1 MEENKVNYE
10 QLYKDALE
18 RAKVEYFTAKN
29 EVGPLY
35 AAITRIFPELKSED
49 AGEVEEEDNTLD
61 FGEEVTK
68 VLSDDENYIPF
79 EWSNGGKSRI
89 MNYRKMFKHFYMLG
103 LGQVKFK

>member
-1 MEENKVNYE
+1 MEKTEINYE

-18 RAKVEYFTAKN
+18 RANVEYFTAKKD
-29 EVGPLY
+29 VGPLY
-35 AAITRIFPELKSED
+35 AAITRIFPQLKSDED
-49 AGEVEEEDNTLD
+49 EDVEEDNTLD

-79 EWSNGGKSRI
+79 EWPNGGHSRI

-103 LGQVKFK
+103 LGQVKLK